1 MKSSHTTLIC
11 IIMLSL
17 FALHECTYII
27 LFLLVSITFFLFF
40 FPLLNLV
47 LCVCSNQCVG
57 EKMEVKEI
65 GRSSKIILPA
75 CMHETCSGG
84 FSLKNDCWCCLRLK
98 TKQARCW
105 KEKEFPNAKELCFA
119 NCPPLE

>member
-17 FALHECTYII
+17 FALHEC
-27 LFLLVSITFFLFF
+27 
-40 FPLLNLV
+40 
-47 LCVCSNQCVG
+47 

-119 NCPPLE
+119 NCSPLE